1 MRTFKLEKMPTLTRN
16 MFEIQQS
23 WIGKNCTETLRIHY
37 REIEELLEQT
47 QILVFWKNYSQQQD
61 AFLKE
66 LIPEIFM
73 DAYISVSFACFGL
86 YKQANVCLRGQ
97 LETAL
102 RLVYFSTHPVEYGW
116 WKKGSEWFLEA
127 QSKDV
132 WGKEYQYFRQL
143 EKIKDFEKSSE
154 VSLIDNIRTFYK
166 NLSKFVHGGATS
178 FQTRPN
184 RISPKYLRKEFN
196 DWKNC
201 FREVQK
207 YVNTLLI
214 LGFVE
219 VFKNMADNEKR
230 DILKALHDEKYKTGI
245 RKYLGLKIR
254 GRI

>member
-1 MRTFKLEKMPTLTRN
+1 MKTFDLNKMSELTKIL
-16 MFEIQQS
+16 FKIQQT
-23 WIGKNCTETLRIHY
+23 WIDSNSKETLRIHHNI
-37 REIEELLEQT
+37 IEELLQRT
-47 QILVFWKNYSQQQD
+47 QILVFWKNRSQRQD
-61 AFLKE
+61 IFLTE

-127 QSKDV
+127 QFKDV
-132 WGKEYQYFRQL
+132 WGKAYQYFRQL
-143 EKIKDFEKSSE
+143 EKIKDFEQSSGIH
-154 VSLIDNIRTFYK
+154 LIDNIKTFYK

-201 FREVQK
+201 FGEVQK

-214 LGFVE
+214 LGFGE
-219 VFKNMADNEKR
+219 VFKNMTDSEKR
-230 DILKALHDEKYKTGI
+230 DILKALHDPKYKTGI
-245 RKYLGLKIR
+245 KKILGLKIR

>member
-1 MRTFKLEKMPTLTRN
+1 MKTFDITKMSELTRN
-16 MFEIQQS
+16 MFQIQQS
-23 WIGKNCTETLRIHY
+23 WIGKNCKETLRIHY
-37 REIEELLEQT
+37 REVEELLQQT
-47 QILVFWKNYSQQQD
+47 QILVFWKNHSQRQD
-61 AFLKE
+61 VFLKE

-102 RLVYFSTHPVEYGW
+102 RLVYFSTHPVEYSW

-143 EKIKDFEKSSE
+143 DSLKGFETSSGINVMNDIKA
-154 VSLIDNIRTFYK
+154 FYK
-166 NLSKFVHGGATS
+166 KLSKFVHGGATS

-184 RISPKYLRKEFN
+184 RISPEYLRKEFN
-196 DWKNC
+196 EWKDC
-201 FREVQK
+201 FTEVQK
-207 YVNTLLI
+207 FVNAILI
-214 LGFVE
+214 LGFSNT
-219 VFKNMADNEKR
+219 FKNMTEKEKR
-230 DILKALHDEKYKTGI
+230 GILKALHDQKYKAGI
-245 RKYLGLKIR
+245 KKYLGLKIK